1 MITIRDVARQA
12 GVSVATVSRVLN
24 NSTLVS
30 ADTREAVMK
39 AVSELDYRP
48 NANAQALA
56 TQVSDTIGVVV
67 MDVSDA
73 FFGALVKAVDL
84 VAQQHQKYVL
94 IGNSYHEAEKERH
107 AIEVLIRQR
116 CNALIVH
123 SKALSDDELAQ
134 FMDNIPGMVLINRV
148 VPGYAH
154 RCVCLDNLSGARMA
168 TRMLLNNGHQRIG
181 YLSSSHGIEDD
192 AMRKAGWMSALKE
205 QDIIPPESWI
215 GTGTPDMP
223 GGEAAM
229 VELLGR
235 NLQLTAVFAYNDNM
249 AADNA
254 VDHGSRKTDVLF
266 YPPGEFWRTF
276 FCHSQHRVFHHMTI
290 VGNIVAGEHGKRCKA
305 ALTAAFQCFDEN
317 TRCGNEIGFGGGSLN
332 TLNDIDISGLDPRL
346 KDCVIRVAC
355 DVTNPLVGDNGASRI
370 FGPQKGAS
378 EAMIVELDNN
388 LSHYA
393 EVIKKALH
401 VDVKDVPGAG
411 AAGGMGAALMAFLGA
426 ELKSGI
432 EIVTTALNLEEH
444 IHDCTLVITGEGR
457 IDSQS
462 IHGKVPIGVAN
473 VAKKYHK
480 PVIGIAGSLTDDV
493 GVVHQ
498 HGIDAV
504 FSVLTSIGT
513 LDEAFRGAYDN
524 ICRASRNIAAT
535 LAIGMRNAG

>member
-73 FFGALVKAVDL
+73 FFGA
-84 VAQQHQKYVL
+84 L

-249 AADNA
+249 AA
-254 VDHGSRKTDVLF
+254 G
-266 YPPGEFWRTF
+266 
-276 FCHSQHRVFHHMTI
+276 
-290 VGNIVAGEHGKRCKA
+290 
-305 ALTAAFQCFDEN
+305 ALTALKDNGIAIPLHLSI
-317 TRCGNEIGFGGGSLN
+317 IGFD
-332 TLNDIDISGLDPRL
+332 DIPIARYTDPQLTTVRYPIASMAKLATELALQGAADNIDPR
-346 KDCVIRVAC
+346 
-355 DVTNPLVGDNGASRI
+355 ASHC
-370 FGPQKGAS
+370 FMP
-378 EAMIVELDNN
+378 
-388 LSHYA
+388 
-393 EVIKKALH
+393 
-401 VDVKDVPGAG
+401 
-411 AAGGMGAALMAFLGA
+411 
-426 ELKSGI
+426 
-432 EIVTTALNLEEH
+432 
-444 IHDCTLVITGEGR
+444 TLVRRHSVATRQNAAAITN
-457 IDSQS
+457 STNQ
-462 IHGKVPIGVAN
+462 A
-473 VAKKYHK
+473 
-480 PVIGIAGSLTDDV
+480 
-493 GVVHQ
+493 
-498 HGIDAV
+498 
-504 FSVLTSIGT
+504 
-513 LDEAFRGAYDN
+513 
-524 ICRASRNIAAT
+524 
-535 LAIGMRNAG
+535 M